1 MSSRGET
8 SNKEGQAESSLML
21 RAMQQQFE
29 RMDMMFNEIRD
40 QMDRQDA
47 VIATWRE
54 GRPQGGP
61 YVRRQA
67 RRAPVDDSDGDHED
81 EFEGEEDQAL
91 LNGRFVPRGERRGRG
106 FRTGLRWRD
115 GIDGNL
121 GNIKMKIPSFQGK
134 NDPKAYL
141 EWEKKV
147 ELIFECHNYSE
158 EKKVKLAVIEFTDYA
173 II

>member
-29 RMDMMFNEIRD
+29 CMDVMFNEIRD
-40 QMDRQDA
+40 RMDRQDA
-47 VIATWRE
+47 VIAGWRE

-81 EFEGEEDQAL
+81 EFEGEEDQAS
-91 LNGRFVPRGERRGRG
+91 LNGRFVPRGERHGRG
-106 FRTGLRWRD
+106 FRTGLRW
-115 GIDGNL
+115 
-121 GNIKMKIPSFQGK
+121 
-134 NDPKAYL
+134 
-141 EWEKKV
+141 
-147 ELIFECHNYSE
+147 
-158 EKKVKLAVIEFTDYA
+158 
-173 II
+173 

>member
-1 MSSRGET
+1 
-8 SNKEGQAESSLML
+8 ML

-29 RMDMMFNEIRD
+29 RMDVMFNEIRD
-40 QMDRQDA
+40 RMDRQDA

-81 EFEGEEDQAL
+81 EFEGEEDQAS
-91 LNGRFVPRGERRGRG
+91 LNGRKHQNKDTIIPRE
-106 FRTGLRWRD
+106 
-115 GIDGNL
+115 
-121 GNIKMKIPSFQGK
+121 K
-134 NDPKAYL
+134 DPEAYL

-173 II
+173 IIWWDQLVMNRRRNHERAIETWEEMRAIIDVTQ

>member
-29 RMDMMFNEIRD
+29 RMDVMFNEIRD

-47 VIATWRE
+47 VIAGWGE

-81 EFEGEEDQAL
+81 EFEGEEDQAS
-91 LNGRFVPRGERRGRG
+91 LNGRFVPRVSTPAE
-106 FRTGLRWRD
+106 
-115 GIDGNL
+115 NL
-121 GNIKMKIPSFQGK
+121 F
-134 NDPKAYL
+134 
-141 EWEKKV
+141 
-147 ELIFECHNYSE
+147 
-158 EKKVKLAVIEFTDYA
+158 
-173 II
+173 